1 MANLTFTAPKTK
13 RYTPVYLDSGISFNL
28 RSIDK
33 DINVIVKKNLPRLAD
48 IIKVHVAKTVGE
60 IVLDLMSKVQPRIP
74 VDTGE
79 LRESG
84 RGRLLL
90 GPKWVNIAKGT
101 NEGTIIDLTG
111 KINAGLLKGSTR
123 MVFNVG
129 YTRTN
134 ERGENVAL
142 MMHEDIYHYDARAL
156 GFSPAAKTVGTGP
169 KYLETP
175 LNEALP
181 GIQKALIKSVE
192 RAAAKSDLR

>member
-129 YTRTN
+129 YTRSNTL
-134 ERGENVAL
+134 GENVAL
-142 MMHEDIYHYDARAL
+142 MMHENIATHEAWILGVHPRAR
-156 GFSPAAKTVGTGP
+156 TEGTGP
-169 KYLETP
+169 KYLEGP
-175 LNEALP
+175 WRKN
-181 GIQKALIKSVE
+181 KAL
-192 RAAAKSDLR
+192 